1 MLLGRNIPGSYLR
14 WCDILGV
21 LVVVLISVSMWGME
35 EWYGTDVL
43 CCSTKYGLKS
53 INKRKMILNVIYGI
67 IVAVII
73 YVPWIVQVSKAYQVG
88 DMGASAAS
96 IRALKNI
103 EFLSIGQV
111 TFLSYVIR
119 TVYLAVSG
127 MAVRMVQKLVHGKIL
142 TVAISWILMTLP
154 LIML

>member
-1 MLLGRNIPGSYLR
+1 M
-14 WCDILGV
+14 
-21 LVVVLISVSMWGME
+21 
-35 EWYGTDVL
+35 
-43 CCSTKYGLKS
+43 
-53 INKRKMILNVIYGI
+53 
-67 IVAVII
+67 
-73 YVPWIVQVSKAYQVG
+73 
-88 DMGASAAS
+88 
-96 IRALKNI
+96 
-103 EFLSIGQV
+103 